1 MMMVLGRKHVL
12 ATTKGHMIRFEKDE
26 PTFVPPICVPDAV
39 AIGASPVEGQ
49 KMPDLIQDEA
59 VVNVGP
65 VDPTEREKEMQS
77 AIDKLVRANA
87 RKDFT
92 AAGLPSTDAMTRVLG
107 YDVSAAERNTAW
119 QLYSNLKAQ
128 AEAEA

>member
-12 ATTKGHMIRFEKDE
+12 ATTKGHMIRFEKGL
-26 PTFVPPICVPDAV
+26 PVFVPEICVPDAV
-39 AIGASPVEGQ
+39 AIGASPAEGETA
-49 KMPDLIQDEA
+49 PDLIPNDA

-65 VDPTEREKEMQS
+65 VDPTERAKELQA
-77 AIDKLVRANA
+77 AIEKLVRANS

-92 AAGLPSTDAMTRVLG
+92 AAGLPSVEAMARVLG
-107 YDVSAAERNTAW
+107 YDVPASERNTAW
-119 QLYSNLKAQ
+119 QAYNDLKAQ

>member
-12 ATTKGHMIRFEKDE
+12 ATTKGHTIRFEKGE
-26 PTFVPPICVPDAV
+26 PTFVPPICVPDAIAV
-39 AIGASPVEGQ
+39 GAQPIEGEPVPSLI
-49 KMPDLIQDEA
+49 PDDV
-59 VVNVGP
+59 VVNTGP
-65 VDPTEREKEMQS
+65 VDATEREKELQG
-77 AIDKLVRANA
+77 AIEKLVRANS

-107 YDVSAAERNTAW
+107 YDVSGAERNTAW